1 MREDRRARKNPTP
14 PGDAVLTFKRRRRG
28 WGGGPGRGFFV
39 AVGIVAVLAAAAW
52 WGWSWFQG
60 EPEPP
65 AAVAVD
71 TAAVDTMPP
80 PATGM
85 VDMEPFEDLPPLA
98 ESDEWVREEAAELS
112 SDPQW
117 PSWLGRDGLVGRVVL
132 GVVNVAAGESPAE
145 QLPFLQPS
153 DTFAVVVEGDRT
165 FADPENGRRYN
176 AAVGAL
182 TSLDARA
189 SARFYRG
196 MSPLLEAGL
205 RELGLVDREFDDL
218 ARSALDLVL
227 EAEVPEGPLEVEHD
241 GAVWVYVDPELETL
255 SPATKHLLRIG
266 PDNLLRLQDWARSFA
281 AASGLDRD
289 RRP

>member
-1 MREDRRARKNPTP
+1 M
-14 PGDAVLTFKRRRRG
+14 
-28 WGGGPGRGFFV
+28 

-60 EPEPP
+60 QPEAPP
-65 AAVAVD
+65 ATAVD
-71 TAAVDTMPP
+71 TATVDTMPP
-80 PATGM
+80 AAAGM
-85 VDMEPFEDLPPLA
+85 VDLEPFEDLPPLA
-98 ESDEWVREEAAELS
+98 ASDEWLREEAAELS

-117 PSWLGRDGLVGRVVL
+117 PSWLGTDGLVGRVVL

-153 DTFAVVVEGDRT
+153 DTFAVVAEGDRT

-176 AAVGAL
+176 AVIGAV

-205 RELGLVDREFDDL
+205 RELGLVDREFDEL

-227 EAEVPEGPLEVEHD
+227 EAEVPEGPVEVEHD

-289 RRP
+289 PRP